1 MNLDCCLIPYSK
13 IHRKWI
19 IDLYVGPNI
28 VKCLKE
34 NIGVLIHNLKL
45 NSGFLD
51 IIPKAPVTKNR

>member
-13 IHRKWI
+13 INRKWI
-19 IDLYVGPNI
+19 IDLYVRPNI

-45 NSGFLD
+45 DSGFLD